1 MLPDKLYTLVGLLL
15 LSVLAI
21 LPLLSG
27 FPALRRAENFV
38 IRFTERRAFAVL
50 VMFLG
55 VIGVRLLFLP
65 VLSVPVPGIH
75 DEFSYLLMG
84 DTFAHGRLTN
94 PTHPMWISFETFN
107 VNWIPTYCSM
117 YPPAQGLFLAIGQL
131 LGNPWF
137 GVLLSNGA
145 MCAAV
150 VWMLQ
155 AWFPARWAFL
165 AGILTALQFCI
176 SSYWMNGY
184 WGGAV
189 AATGGALVLG
199 AIGRIRRKAHWRH
212 ALLLGLGI
220 AILANSRPFEGL
232 MACIPPGAYLLWWM
246 LGKITTKD
254 DSRTRTTQVLIP
266 LAASMVLLLSFMAYY
281 NWRLTG
287 NALLMPHVL
296 NTQQNYESAP
306 YFLWQGLKSALHY
319 RNPQFEG
326 FYNGWSRHYYQK
338 SWTDALR
345 LTKDKAIMLV
355 AYFFGKPE
363 WLLLPF
369 VPFALRDRKLRLL
382 VITLLV
388 GGVGVFLTIWGH
400 PHYAAPLVGVIFGI
414 VVQAMR
420 HLSTIELKGR
430 RLGSLAVRVIVV
442 VLFAIVLDRAMSHKR
457 DLDDRR
463 TPGLVQRVAIEGQ
476 LKGIPGKH
484 LVMVRYK
491 PRHDYHLEWVYNG
504 AEIDSA
510 KILWAR
516 EMDAEQNQRLL
527 EYFKDR
533 HVWLYTPDELD
544 KAKEQ
549 LRLYP
554 GAAISSFR

>member
-1 MLPDKLYTLVGLLL
+1 MLPDKLFTLVGILALSLLT
-15 LSVLAI
+15 I

-27 FPALRRAENFV
+27 FPALRRAESCV
-38 IRFTERRAFAVL
+38 VRFTERRTFAVWA
-50 VMFLG
+50 MFLG

-65 VLSVPVPGIH
+65 VLRVPVPGIH

-94 PTHPMWISFETFN
+94 PAHPMWVSFETFN
-107 VNWIPTYCSM
+107 VNWVPTYCSM

-137 GVLLSNGA
+137 GVLLANGS

-155 AWFPARWAFL
+155 AWIPSRWAFL
-165 AGILTALQFCI
+165 AGILTAVQFCI
-176 SSYWMNGY
+176 SSYWINGY

-199 AIGRIRRKAHWRH
+199 AVGRIRQRARLQH
-212 ALLLGLGI
+212 ALLLAAGLTL
-220 AILANSRPFEGL
+220 LANSRPFEGL
-232 MACIPPGAYLLWWM
+232 MACIPAGAYLLWWM
-246 LGKITTKD
+246 WGKIKTKD
-254 DSRTRTTQVLIP
+254 DLRARTGQVLIP
-266 LAASMVLLLSFMAYY
+266 LLAAMVLLLAFMGYY

-287 NALLMPHVL
+287 NELLMPHVL
-296 NTQQNYESAP
+296 NTQNYESAR
-306 YFLWQGLKSALHY
+306 YFLWQGLKPALHY

-326 FYNGWSRHYYQK
+326 FYNGWSRGYYHK
-338 SWTDALR
+338 SWPEALR
-345 LTKDKAIMLV
+345 LTKDKAVML
-355 AYFFGKPE
+355 ATYFFSRPE

-369 VPFALRDRKLRLL
+369 VPFALRDRKMRFL
-382 VITLLV
+382 VSTLLI
-388 GGVGVFLTIWGH
+388 GGIGVFLTIWGH
-400 PHYAAPLVGVIFGI
+400 PHYAAPILGVVFGI

-430 RLGSLAVRVIVV
+430 RLGSLVVRVIIVV
-442 VLFAIVLDRAMSHKR
+442 SFAIVLDRAMSHKR
-457 DLDDRR
+457 DVDDRR
-463 TPGLVQRVAIEGQ
+463 TPGLVARVEITDQ
-476 LKGIPGKH
+476 LEDIPGKH
-484 LVMVRYK
+484 LIMVRYK

-516 EMDAEQNQRLL
+516 EMDTEQNQRLL

-533 HVWLYTPDELD
+533 HIWLYNPDELD
-544 KAKEQ
+544 RAKEQ
-549 LRLYP
+549 LRPYP
-554 GAAISSFR
+554 GAAILPFR